1 VQRAAE
7 WRAVEKRIAAKNSSH
22 SPFVAEPELP
32 WPTIAEAAYH
42 GLAGK
47 VVKTIEPHSES
58 DPVAILLQFLA
69 CAGNIIGQSHWYQIE
84 GSRHYPNLFVTL
96 VGNSSK
102 ARKGTSYARVI
113 SVARIADECWASDRT
128 KGGLSSGEGLINEV
142 RDPVREWRAQE
153 QEWELKD
160 PGASDKRLLVVEPEF
175 ASALAVM
182 ERHGNILS
190 PLIRKAWDGDKLA
203 TMTRNSPLTATGAHI
218 SIIGHITEAELMSR
232 LTSTNAANGFANRFL
247 FALVKRSKE
256 LPFGGNLPDSEIQ
269 YLGTRLREAITH
281 LPAYNQIGMTAVART
296 AWAKVYGDLST
307 DRFGLLGAITARAEA
322 QVIRLALIYTL
333 LDGCAEI
340 DVAHL
345 HAGLAVWE
353 YAEASAARIFRGLV
367 GNPIADQ
374 LLRAINDAGPD
385 GLSKTEAHALFGR
398 NKPKEAIDTALD
410 ILKRRGLVA
419 DDTRGGKTVPVLVTS
434 LRITN
439 STNNGRSNS

>member
-1 VQRAAE
+1 
-7 WRAVEKRIAAKNSSH
+7 
-22 SPFVAEPELP
+22 
-32 WPTIAEAAYH
+32 
-42 GLAGK
+42 
-47 VVKTIEPHSES
+47 
-58 DPVAILLQFLA
+58 
-69 CAGNIIGQSHWYQIE
+69 
-84 GSRHYPNLFVTL
+84 
-96 VGNSSK
+96 
-102 ARKGTSYARVI
+102 
-113 SVARIADECWASDRT
+113 
-128 KGGLSSGEGLINEV
+128 
-142 RDPVREWRAQE
+142 
-153 QEWELKD
+153 
-160 PGASDKRLLVVEPEF
+160 
-175 ASALAVM
+175 
-182 ERHGNILS
+182 
-190 PLIRKAWDGDKLA
+190 
-203 TMTRNSPLTATGAHI
+203 
-218 SIIGHITEAELMSR
+218 
-232 LTSTNAANGFANRFL
+232 
-247 FALVKRSKE
+247 
-256 LPFGGNLPDSEIQ
+256 
-269 YLGTRLREAITH
+269 
-281 LPAYNQIGMTAVART
+281 MTAVART

-398 NKPKEAIDTALD
+398 NKAKEAIDTALD